1 MVFAAHYSM
10 SKTSYDRDLEGDL
23 DLPKSLRTLHTLSV
37 GERHEH
43 QQQVGTSANLKLVS
57 ATRGTKSSESTPPSL
72 PRIRRRRPRIFFFAD
87 ESDIDDTPLALP
99 FRRREASVSRDH
111 IDRLPKM
118 VIYDPLQPVRSKN
131 KRALVSHGL
140 PKTIVTPPSLED
152 IPHLVKTGDQL
163 PWPPLARRVPTHFQY
178 PIGLGRARGDSNS
191 DGSGDNMLIKEDVAF
206 PSGSGCQMRASSS
219 TGPVMSPSR
228 IIPTAHSTEDHRDN
242 ILELHKSL
250 NLVLSKDGAGFNLH
264 VKLADWKEICTGLL
278 NMSGTCGNYYPNSIS
293 IYDGEMK
300 NATPRQPLNT
310 DHMEHPEGNIAPVV
324 PLGKSTK
331 GEELDALSSNDL
343 PLTAQSPSS
352 SLPPTSSHTV
362 WSDTLSNFQPPD
374 PTCLPMIQTD
384 LARRRCSYRY
394 NSPQDLMEHWLKG
407 HLFELWEGGSVDL
420 SGQQWEIVYNSLLR
434 CQEEAC
440 PKRGGFFFSENF
452 EQHCKDH
459 KKGLAPGDVLDGIE
473 KREADQLCAMRTL
486 LSKDVSSYMS
496 WEDKFICSIF

>member
-1 MVFAAHYSM
+1 MFAAHYSM
-10 SKTSYDRDLEGDL
+10 SKMSYDRDLEGDL

-43 QQQVGTSANLKLVS
+43 QQQVDTSANLERVS
-57 ATRGTKSSESTPPSL
+57 ATRGTKSSESTPLSL
-72 PRIRRRRPRIFFFAD
+72 PRIRRRHPRIFFFAD
-87 ESDIDDTPLALP
+87 ESDMDDTPLALP

-111 IDRLPKM
+111 IDSLPKK
-118 VIYDPLQPVRSKN
+118 PVRSKN
-131 KRALVSHGL
+131 KRARVSHGL
-140 PKTIVTPPSLED
+140 PKTTVTPPSLED
-152 IPHLVKTGDQL
+152 TPHPVKTGDQQ
-163 PWPPLARRVPTHFQY
+163 PWPPLARRVPPTHFQY

-191 DGSGDNMLIKEDVAF
+191 DGSGDNMLIKEESVSTVAF
-206 PSGSGCQMRASSS
+206 PSGSGCQMRANSS

-300 NATPRQPLNT
+300 N
-310 DHMEHPEGNIAPVV
+310 DHMEHPEGNIASVV
-324 PLGKSTK
+324 PPRKSIK

-343 PLTAQSPSS
+343 SPTAQSPSS
-352 SLPPTSSHTV
+352 FLPPTSSHTV

-374 PTCLPMIQTD
+374 LKCLPLIQTD

-394 NSPQDLMEHWLKG
+394 NTPQDLMQHWLRG

-420 SGQQWEIVYNSLLR
+420 SCQQWDLVYNSLLR
-434 CQEEAC
+434 CREEAC

-452 EQHCKDH
+452 HQHCKDH

-473 KREADQLCAMRTL
+473 KREAKELCAMRTL
-486 LSKDVSSYMS
+486 LPKDVSSYMS
-496 WEDKFICSIF
+496 WEDTFICSIF